1 MGANRQYKDSLFTL
15 LFDQPDKML
24 ELYNAITGKN
34 LPASTPVQIAT
45 LPDALFMGRKN
56 DLAFL
61 IEDLLIVLSE
71 QQSTLNENMPL
82 RALMYIARIY
92 ENLLDNKMIY
102 RQKLVKIPKPEFY
115 VLYNGKESSADRKTL
130 RLSEAF
136 QDPPFASASGGSLE
150 LEIPIINI
158 NKGYNED
165 VVQRSR
171 HLNGYVAFVTKVREL
186 ENTGLGLE
194 DSLTEAVHYCLAN
207 GILAE
212 FFSGISGEVLNMLTA
227 EFNLEE
233 AKAIWQEEAF
243 EAGEARGIALGE
255 ARGIARGEAHGIAL
269 EKARLAKNL
278 LASGFPAEK
287 IAEITELSL
296 REVLDL
302 SSAITP

>member
-194 DSLTEAVHYCLAN
+194 DSLAKAVHYCLAN

-243 EAGEARGIALGE
+243 EAGEARGIAL
-255 ARGIARGEAHGIAL
+255 
-269 EKARLAKNL
+269 
-278 LASGFPAEK
+278 
-287 IAEITELSL
+287 
-296 REVLDL
+296 
-302 SSAITP
+302 

>member
-1 MGANRQYKDSLFTL
+1 
-15 LFDQPDKML
+15 
-24 ELYNAITGKN
+24 
-34 LPASTPVQIAT
+34 
-45 LPDALFMGRKN
+45 
-56 DLAFL
+56 
-61 IEDLLIVLSE
+61 
-71 QQSTLNENMPL
+71 
-82 RALMYIARIY
+82 
-92 ENLLDNKMIY
+92 
-102 RQKLVKIPKPEFY
+102 
-115 VLYNGKESSADRKTL
+115 
-130 RLSEAF
+130 
-136 QDPPFASASGGSLE
+136 
-150 LEIPIINI
+150 
-158 NKGYNED
+158 
-165 VVQRSR
+165 
-171 HLNGYVAFVTKVREL
+171 
-186 ENTGLGLE
+186 LGLE

-212 FFSGISGEVLNMLTA
+212 FFSGITGEVLNMLTA

-243 EAGEARGIALGE
+243 EAGE